1 MNTFLHRAAL
11 LLATV
16 LILVSTSALAQKDQT
31 GTVFGVSPAGVISD
45 GGVSLEFLGI
55 SDGLAARASFD
66 VNGTTNSWQYWF
78 YYRLSGDTQENSLP
92 PPRQRGLRR

>member
-1 MNTFLHRAAL
+1 FLHRAAL
-11 LLATV
+11 LLATL
-16 LILVSTSALAQKDQT
+16 LILVSTSTPAQKDQD
-31 GTVFGVSPAGVISD
+31 GTVFGGGPVGTITD

-92 PPRQRGLRR
+92 PPDSEAFAGDT